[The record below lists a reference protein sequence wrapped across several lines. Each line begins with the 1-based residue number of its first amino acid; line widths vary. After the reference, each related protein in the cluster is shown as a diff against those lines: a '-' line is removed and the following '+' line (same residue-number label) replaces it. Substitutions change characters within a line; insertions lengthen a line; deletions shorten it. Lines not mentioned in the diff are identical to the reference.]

1 MRDSE
6 KHETQYGYYTIG
18 EYDAREETDDLGRK
32 NYEYEKQQRLR
43 DNIKNGLFS
52 FASDIWYRHPGCAAG
67 TLLGI
72 FLGLCILIFGF
83 FSVLFV
89 VICGAIGL
97 FIGFNVDKEGNWWHN
112 IQRSLPDDWHRWK

>member
-32 NYEYEKQQRLR
+32 NYEYGEQQRLR

-52 FASDIWYRHPGCAAG
+52 FASILPRKRVSRGKLAMAVTKCTRHCM
-67 TLLGI
+67 TI
-72 FLGLCILIFGF
+72 F
-83 FSVLFV
+83 V
-89 VICGAIGL
+89 
-97 FIGFNVDKEGNWWHN
+97 K
-112 IQRSLPDDWHRWK
+112 